1 MLHLIAMFSM
11 LIDHAGFKFDIEIF
25 RVIGRLAMPI
35 YAYFI
40 VQGFH
45 NTKNLKLYT
54 FRVALLALVSQ
65 VPYYKFTAA
74 RQLNICFLW
83 LLALVFLYARHKIN
97 HRVIRLAVGI
107 ACILIALY
115 VPLEYSV
122 VGLLWVSMW
131 DLFYYPDGEKDMF
144 YTACVVLLLLFTT
157 YLLYGSLQMWSFLAV
172 PLVIF
177 AHCNDLDRL
186 TKQYKPIWR
195 FFYPVQFYLV
205 DCLSVLG

>member
-1 MLHLIAMFSM
+1 MLHLIAMLSM
-11 LIDHAGFKFDIEIF
+11 FIDHAGFKFDIEIL
-25 RVIGRLAMPI
+25 RVVGRLAMPI

-45 NTKNLKLYT
+45 NTKNLKLYA

-131 DLFYYPDGEKDMF
+131 DLFNI
-144 YTACVVLLLLFTT
+144 LF
-157 YLLYGSLQMWSFLAV
+157 
-172 PLVIF
+172 
-177 AHCNDLDRL
+177 
-186 TKQYKPIWR
+186 
-195 FFYPVQFYLV
+195 
-205 DCLSVLG
+205 